1 MDLAKLNDWLQIV
14 GIFAVVASLVFVG
27 LQLKQAQDIAIAA
40 QYQARHD
47 AASENIRAYM
57 QSETALRAEG
67 KRFAEFA
74 KIDPNFSA
82 ELRSWVLEQPP
93 DELAYMIL
101 QTRLDLMTVDNLYF
115 QYQSGFLSEEAW
127 QPHRT
132 ALMQALSLN
141 PPLGFYRVTYELNPG
156 AIRSSTRNLIASTIA
171 EIDAESRQPSP

>member
-14 GIFAVVASLVFVG
+14 GAAAIVASLIFVG
-27 LQLKQAQDIAIAA
+27 VQLKQAQDIAIAA

-57 QSETALRAEG
+57 QSETALHAEG
-67 KRFAEFA
+67 RRFAEFA
-74 KIDPNFSA
+74 KVDPNFSA
-82 ELRSWVLEQPP
+82 DVRTWVLEQPP
-93 DELAYMIL
+93 EELAYRMF

-127 QPHRT
+127 QPHRA
-132 ALMQALSLN
+132 ALMQGLSLN
-141 PPLGFYRVTYELNPG
+141 LPLSFYRLAYELNPG
-156 AIRSSTRNLIASTIA
+156 QFRSSTRNLIDNAIA